1 MQVSHL
7 RLMSDAMQQGQLPC
21 ETFAL
26 LLTAYVFLL
35 RLPSELLPARLN
47 EREPSDVRCPTLWFD
62 SAKRTAS
69 LKLKRYI
76 SRSARLTAP

>member
-26 LLTAYVFLL
+26 LLMAYVFLL
-35 RLPSELLPARLN
+35 RLPSELLPARLH
-47 EREPSDVRCPTLWFD
+47 EGEPSDVRYPTLWFD